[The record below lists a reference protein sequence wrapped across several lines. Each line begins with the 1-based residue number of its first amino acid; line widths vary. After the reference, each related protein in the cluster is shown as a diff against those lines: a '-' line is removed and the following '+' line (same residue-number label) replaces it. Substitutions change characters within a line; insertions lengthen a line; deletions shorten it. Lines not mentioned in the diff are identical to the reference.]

1 MTDKA
6 AIVMEFLGSLKS
18 DAGPPRFDL
27 LTDDVTYTSSRGTV
41 TGRDTATKY
50 MAGPTAFTF
59 YQKGNWSAPKVDGEV
74 IESHRGAGA
83 RRRRLEPSLSLQ
95 GQPHRGFA

>member
-1 MTDKA
+1 MIDKA
-6 AIVMEFLGSLKS
+6 AIVTEFLGSLKS

-59 YQKGNWSAPKVDGEV
+59 YQRAASVLC
-74 IESHRGAGA
+74 
-83 RRRRLEPSLSLQ
+83 RRDRTAFAELSRLDASL
-95 GQPHRGFA
+95 